1 MINASCVKLVNCS
14 LLLAIKTEWIMAR
27 KPTHS
32 TSPDENEFADVP
44 SKSERKRQV
53 EALQKMGTELVDL
66 TDAQLKSIP
75 LDDELRD
82 AVLLARKI
90 KNKHEGYRRQLQF
103 IGKLMRQRDV
113 TPIEQ
118 AMERLNA
125 FHQQTVNQFHAVEQQ
140 RDLLLS
146 GDEEALTDFF
156 NRYPDA
162 DIQRIRQ
169 WLRQAKKQA
178 EDNKPPTAARQL
190 FVYLREL
197 MTEA

>member
-1 MINASCVKLVNCS
+1 MINASCVKLVNCL
-14 LLLAIKTEWIMAR
+14 LLLANKIEWIMAR

-32 TSPDENEFADVP
+32 TSPDAIEFEDAP

-53 EALQKMGTELVDL
+53 EALQKLGTELVDL
-66 TDAQLKSIP
+66 TDTQLNSIP
-75 LDDELRD
+75 MDDELRD

-113 TPIEQ
+113 APIEQ
-118 AMERLNA
+118 AMERLNS
-125 FHQQTVNQFHAVEQQ
+125 FHQQTVNKFHAVEQQ

-146 GDEEALTDFF
+146 GSEEALTDFF

-162 DIQRIRQ
+162 DIQRVRQ
-169 WLRQAKKQA
+169 WLRQASKQA
-178 EDNKPPTAARQL
+178 EENKPPTAARQL
-190 FVYLREL
+190 FVYLRGL

>member
-1 MINASCVKLVNCS
+1 
-14 LLLAIKTEWIMAR
+14 MAR

-32 TSPDENEFADVP
+32 TSPDAIEFEDAP

-53 EALQKMGTELVDL
+53 EALQKLGTELVDL
-66 TDAQLKSIP
+66 TDTQLNSIP
-75 LDDELRD
+75 MDDELRD

-113 TPIEQ
+113 APIEQ
-118 AMERLNA
+118 AMERLNS
-125 FHQQTVNQFHAVEQQ
+125 FHQQTVNKFHAVEQQ

-146 GDEEALTDFF
+146 GSEEALTDFF

-162 DIQRIRQ
+162 DIQRVRQ
-169 WLRQAKKQA
+169 WLRQASKQA
-178 EDNKPPTAARQL
+178 EENKPPTAARQL
-190 FVYLREL
+190 FVYLRGL

>member
-1 MINASCVKLVNCS
+1 
-14 LLLAIKTEWIMAR
+14 
-27 KPTHS
+27 
-32 TSPDENEFADVP
+32 
-44 SKSERKRQV
+44 
-53 EALQKMGTELVDL
+53 
-66 TDAQLKSIP
+66 
-75 LDDELRD
+75 
-82 AVLLARKI
+82 
-90 KNKHEGYRRQLQF
+90 
-103 IGKLMRQRDV
+103 MRQRDV

-156 NRYPDA
+156 NRYPNA

-178 EDNKPPTAARQL
+178 EENKPPTAARQL

>member
-1 MINASCVKLVNCS
+1 
-14 LLLAIKTEWIMAR
+14 MAR

-32 TSPDENEFADVP
+32 TSPDETEFADVP

-75 LDDELRD
+75 LDEELRN

-113 TPIEQ
+113 APIEQ

-140 RDLLLS
+140 RDLLL
-146 GDEEALTDFF
+146 
-156 NRYPDA
+156 
-162 DIQRIRQ
+162 
-169 WLRQAKKQA
+169 
-178 EDNKPPTAARQL
+178 
-190 FVYLREL
+190 
-197 MTEA
+197 